1 VKTASLLVT
10 GGLSMRRHSGSGIDQ
25 RGGHPSAADEDLI
38 RHAARRIGVQIAL
51 ASALA
56 VGVASAL
63 AFVLIH
69 HHHVGSLGRSP
80 HVEPAGDDDALILNA
95 LVVAAAIGVLIAGL
109 VAFFIA
115 RRAVRPLG
123 QALSLQKRFVADAG
137 HELRTPLTIL
147 HTRAQLLARRI
158 PPGDPAGQI
167 AEQLLDDSRVLAEI
181 VDELLLS
188 ASLTVHPDLAQNLDP
203 ADLLADVAASMQ
215 VLADDSGVRLRTN
228 AARGLHVRGS
238 RPALRRAL
246 IAMVDNAIFHS
257 AEGGDVQLSAQGA
270 SGMVTLS
277 VTDQGE
283 GLSSDGRREEI
294 WNRFSRGTS
303 ENADHATERPIGNR
317 RYGLG
322 LSLVREIA
330 TAHGGTISLTDAPH
344 ARGAVATLTIPA
356 AGHSAAT

>member
-1 VKTASLLVT
+1 
-10 GGLSMRRHSGSGIDQ
+10 MRRHSGTDRNHRAGRSSV
-25 RGGHPSAADEDLI
+25 PDEVLI

-51 ASALA
+51 ASAFA
-56 VGVASAL
+56 VGVAAAL
-63 AFVLIH
+63 AFVLLH
-69 HHHVGSLGRSP
+69 HHHGARLTGTP
-80 HVEPAGDDDALILNA
+80 HVEPVGDDDQLILNA
-95 LVVAAAIGVLIAGL
+95 LILAAAIGVLIAGV

-158 PPGDPAGQI
+158 PPGHPAGRI

-188 ASLTVHPDLAQNLDP
+188 ASLTVHPGLAETMDP
-203 ADLLADVAASMQ
+203 SDLLDDVAASMQ
-215 VLADDSGVRLRTN
+215 VLADGSGVHLQT
-228 AARGLHVRGS
+228 AATPGLHVRGS

-246 IAMVDNAIFHS
+246 IAMVDNAISHS
-257 AEGGDVQLSAQGA
+257 VDGGDVQLSAA
-270 SGMVTLS
+270 ATHGMVALS

-283 GLSSDGRREEI
+283 GLSADSRREEI
-294 WNRFSRGTS
+294 WNRFSRAS
-303 ENADHATERPIGNR
+303 SSPNPDHATDRPIGNR

-330 TAHGGTISLTDAPH
+330 TAHGGTVSLNDAPN

-356 AGHSAAT
+356 AGSSAARQDPVR

>member
-1 VKTASLLVT
+1 
-10 GGLSMRRHSGSGIDQ
+10 MRRHSRTGTSTEGGTSNSG
-25 RGGHPSAADEDLI
+25 DEALI

-51 ASALA
+51 ASAFA
-56 VGVASAL
+56 VGVAAAL

-69 HHHVGSLGRSP
+69 HHHGAPPTGTP
-80 HVEPAGDDDALILNA
+80 HVEPVSDDDRLIIKALII
-95 LVVAAAIGVLIAGL
+95 AAAIGVLIAGV

-123 QALSLQKRFVADAG
+123 QALSLQRRFVADAG

-158 PPGDPAGQI
+158 PSQNPAAAI
-167 AEQLLDDSRVLAEI
+167 AGQLLDDSRVLSEI

-188 ASLTVHPDLAQNLDP
+188 ASLTAHPGLAETMDP
-203 ADLLADVAASMQ
+203 ADLLDDVAASMQ
-215 VLADDSGVRLRTN
+215 VLADGSGVNLQTS
-228 AARGLHVRGS
+228 AAEGLHVRGS
-238 RPALRRAL
+238 RSALRRAL
-246 IAMVDNAIFHS
+246 IAMVDNAISHS
-257 AEGGDVQLSAQGA
+257 VDGGAVTLNAAADR
-270 SGMVTLS
+270 GMVALS

-283 GLSSDGRREEI
+283 GLSHDGRREEI
-294 WNRFSRGTS
+294 WNRFSRGNS
-303 ENADHATERPIGNR
+303 ENPDHATERPIGNR

-330 TAHGGTISLTDAPH
+330 TAHGGTVSLTDAPH

-356 AGHSAAT
+356 ARHSAAQ